1 MVTLNADNDSVD
13 NVNTCDSAVV
23 DVLIDDVNTHDSV
36 DDPTV
41 NDNVSAASTT
51 VPSDEDDRSSVLS
64 DGSSE
69 VTAMDGLEGSTCAS
83 RKRRHGSDGSDED
96 AGIAAKIALG
106 SSDELAPLSGD
117 APVDPV
123 IPVVEPP
130 VGASAPEGATHAT
143 DPSGPVLGDS
153 LQVEPS
159 L

>member
-1 MVTLNADNDSVD
+1 M
-13 NVNTCDSAVV
+13 V

-36 DDPTV
+36 DDPT
-41 NDNVSAASTT
+41 DDVSAASTT

-69 VTAMDGLEGSTCAS
+69 VTAMDGLEGSTCAP

-96 AGIAAKIALG
+96 GGIAAKIALG

-117 APVDPV
+117 APVDPRSGL

-130 VGASAPEGATHAT
+130 LGASAPEGATHVT